1 MACSTVMTACSVI
14 TSGDRLG
21 RPASGSGPAN
31 TSEDW
36 HPAVASSTG
45 SAAAEAASTRRLGR
59 MSGTP
64 ASYRIR
70 ITPCPVPIRVM
81 ARLRIGYG

>member
-1 MACSTVMTACSVI
+1 
-14 TSGDRLG
+14 
-21 RPASGSGPAN
+21 
-31 TSEDW
+31 
-36 HPAVASSTG
+36 VASSTG

-70 ITPCPVPIRVM
+70 ITPCPRPIRVM
-81 ARLRIGYG
+81 ARLRIGYA